1 MRAADR
7 CPSPTM
13 RASVVGLVLA
23 DQSANLQFMAAF
35 REDAKLPELFQFAES
50 RRAMPGRVPH
60 RQRRGQ
66 HRPSRSRRPPAAVR
80 PARHRGRLPVCARLP
95 AAAACAGDRGAQ
107 RLRRDRRRS
116 SGQRRHTPHPGIG
129 RHGIHRATA
138 GTRRPTW
145 AGAHR
150 TPNSCEVRSIA
161 TRFTTATC
169 GSGCRGSWSVSVPY
183 RAGPYP
189 ARHRPRVRGVR
200 KGRYPPTRRHRAG
213 GADRRTVRPSTRWQP
228 GGRGRRNDWTDRA
241 STVTRTVATSPGQ
254 GDP

>member
-1 MRAADR
+1 MSSAWFWPTRARTCSSWQPSGRTPSCRSCSSLPNHEGPCLDAFRTGSAVVTTNLRAA
-7 CPSPTM
+7 
-13 RASVVGLVLA
+13 G
-23 DQSANLQFMAAF
+23 
-35 REDAKLPELFQFAES
+35 
-50 RRAMPGRVPH
+50 G
-60 RQRRGQ
+60 
-66 HRPSRSRRPPAAVR
+66 RRPRFAPHA
-80 PARHRGRLPVCARLP
+80 HRGRLPVFARLP

-138 GTRRPTW
+138 RTRRQTW
-145 AGAHR
+145 AGTHR

-169 GSGCRGSWSVSVPY
+169 GSGCRASWSVSVPY

-189 ARHRPRVRGVR
+189 ARHRRGVRGVR

-213 GADRRTVRPSTRWQP
+213 GAGRRTVRPSTRWQP
-228 GGRGRRNDWTDRA
+228 FPVVEDAATIGLIGRA
-241 STVTRTVATSPGQ
+241 P
-254 GDP
+254 